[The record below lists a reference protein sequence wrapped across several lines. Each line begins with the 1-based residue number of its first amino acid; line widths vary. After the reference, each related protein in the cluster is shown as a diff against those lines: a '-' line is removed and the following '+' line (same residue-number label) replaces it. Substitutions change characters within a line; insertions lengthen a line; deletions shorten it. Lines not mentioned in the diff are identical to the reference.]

1 MVQLFF
7 GFTDNNI
14 LNLRFQELAA
24 IQGCSKKKVE
34 FVLKMRPYEGWGDLV
49 AKIQSS
55 KQLSTEILNN
65 CVVLLKMRDA
75 IARLMDKC
83 EKITDKMSK
92 LVESLTSG
100 ESAKELTEQPKTI
113 PDGLKLTGYQ
123 MIGLNWLVLMHKQS
137 LNGILADEMGLGK
150 TLQTISLLGFM
161 KHFKNING
169 PHMVLVPKSTLA
181 NWMNEFKKWCPTL
194 RACCMIGDQET
205 RNKFIRDTMMPGE
218 SIRFA
223 FFRNLLFYA
232 YLIFFLLFDQV
243 AGTSLLHRTKCCYVK
258 KAFSKNSTGGTWSL
272 TRLTGSKMKSPN

>member
-1 MVQLFF
+1 MIQIFF
-7 GFTDNNI
+7 GSIDNDI
-14 LNLRFQELAA
+14 FNLRFQELAA

-150 TLQTISLLGFM
+150 TIQAISF
-161 KHFKNING
+161 
-169 PHMVLVPKSTLA
+169 LA
-181 NWMNEFKKWCPTL
+181 HLKVSLFS
-194 RACCMIGDQET
+194 MI
-205 RNKFIRDTMMPGE
+205 
-218 SIRFA
+218 S
-223 FFRNLLFYA
+223 RNLYYYSIDPGSF
-232 YLIFFLLFDQV
+232 V
-243 AGTSLLHRTKCCYVK
+243 SSSTSTTTFGVSS
-258 KAFSKNSTGGTWSL
+258 FSSGVSL
-272 TRLTGSKMKSPN
+272 DSFSFR